1 MPRSRL
7 CRACKNF
14 HDVEAPWP
22 VECVSHFGVRAD
34 QTGPSIISDNID
46 AFRSMADGKFYD
58 SKSQYRQTLK
68 DRGLIEVGNEKVER
82 RPTPMPRVRDTLR
95 RTYQQLGG

>member
-7 CRACKNF
+7 CRVCKDF
-14 HDVEAPWP
+14 HDVEAAWP
-22 VECVSHFGVRAD
+22 EECVAHFGVQAGPS
-34 QTGPSIISDNID
+34 GPSIISDNIN

-58 SKSQYRQTLK
+58 SKSQYRRTLK

-82 RPTPMPRVRDTLR
+82 KAAPMPRVREDLR
-95 RTYQQLGG
+95 RAYQQLGG